1 MWFEVAA
8 GPKSGTY
15 TGWFSFDR
23 TDRVLALTGLAAV
36 ASAFLPPSKIAAGV
50 RALLGVLALGV
61 IAREIA
67 VPPVIDPGVALG
79 RGAYAGLA
87 GALAIGLGALTALEP
102 LRRRLPGRRALRP
115 LAALRWARGEPEPE
129 RDTGGRRP
137 GSTLGRG
144 VLRGVPSISPG
155 ALGLF
160 RIALGVALTLFVV
173 RYLDLAPLAAPAD
186 DQQGSSW
193 FAAAAPVR
201 LLAASP
207 DAVSA
212 VRMITLAALA
222 LFVVGLFS
230 RVAYAVAAAGL
241 TATALAVIALFG
253 SDHSVGLPTVAL
265 LCLLVAPWQDSG
277 LGLDALIRARRGR
290 ALPDAPSRRYGIAVW
305 VPGLAMGVALL
316 AAAYAKMR
324 NSGYEWVTG
333 AAVKYHFVEDA
344 GRAPVDWALRL
355 TSVEEIAVLMALF
368 AFLVEAGFILVVL
381 SPRPAVRLGF
391 GLVAASLLTG
401 FYLFQG
407 VFWPGWWTLLLAF
420 LPWEELYRGGLR
432 LAGAARPPSDA
443 DAPAVPLAGALRVA
457 TLALV
462 VLLLAQ
468 QVVVSGARA
477 EQEPLLSSYPMYRTP
492 GTPRRS
498 STRRTTSSPPTGSR
512 CCRPRA
518 SAWTSRPGSRPSA
531 ARTR

>member
-1 MWFEVAA
+1 M
-8 GPKSGTY
+8 
-15 TGWFSFDR
+15 
-23 TDRVLALTGLAAV
+23 
-36 ASAFLPPSKIAAGV
+36 
-50 RALLGVLALGV
+50 
-61 IAREIA
+61 
-67 VPPVIDPGVALG
+67 
-79 RGAYAGLA
+79 
-87 GALAIGLGALTALEP
+87 
-102 LRRRLPGRRALRP
+102 
-115 LAALRWARGEPEPE
+115 
-129 RDTGGRRP
+129 
-137 GSTLGRG
+137 
-144 VLRGVPSISPG
+144 
-155 ALGLF
+155 
-160 RIALGVALTLFVV
+160 
-173 RYLDLAPLAAPAD
+173 
-186 DQQGSSW
+186 
-193 FAAAAPVR
+193 
-201 LLAASP
+201 
-207 DAVSA
+207 
-212 VRMITLAALA
+212 
-222 LFVVGLFS
+222 
-230 RVAYAVAAAGL
+230 
-241 TATALAVIALFG
+241 
-253 SDHSVGLPTVAL
+253 GLPTVAL

-477 EQEPLLSSYPMYRTP
+477 EQEPLLSSYPMYSDTWDSEEEFNEENDKFATYRFEALPPEGERVDVTARIEAIGGENALIAAAEAQAEDDLEEDEAQEIRDELAALDEAYQRRYDERLGRVYVVGQRTAGFDFERGEFDRRVVDRETQVVEP
-492 GTPRRS
+492 GRFEVA
-498 STRRTTSSPPTGSR
+498 TSGD
-512 CCRPRA
+512 A
-518 SAWTSRPGSRPSA
+518 
-531 ARTR
+531 